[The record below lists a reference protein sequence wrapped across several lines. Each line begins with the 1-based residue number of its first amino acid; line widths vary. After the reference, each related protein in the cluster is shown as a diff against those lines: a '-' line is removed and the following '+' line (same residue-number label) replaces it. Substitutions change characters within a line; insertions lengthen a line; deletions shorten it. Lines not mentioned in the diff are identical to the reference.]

1 MRIRFKIFVIF
12 QANEFGKK
20 KKIGFSSKVTLEH
33 KENYSVEM
41 EKKKKKEQKKCRKTK
56 LRALDELL
64 RESN

>member
-12 QANEFGKK
+12 QTNEFGKK
-20 KKIGFSSKVTLEH
+20 K
-33 KENYSVEM
+33 ENRLFVESYARAQRKLFGRDG
-41 EKKKKKEQKKCRKTK
+41 KKKKKEQKKCRKTK